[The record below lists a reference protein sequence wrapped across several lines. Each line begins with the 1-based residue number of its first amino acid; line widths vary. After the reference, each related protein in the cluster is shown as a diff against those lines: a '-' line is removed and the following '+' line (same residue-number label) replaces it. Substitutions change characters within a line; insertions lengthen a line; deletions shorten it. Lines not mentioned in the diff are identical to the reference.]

1 MTNVTNMT
9 NNGNETF
16 LKEQYEVGNYYYSDY
31 YQNLIASIRE
41 KNSKNDGSN
50 IEITRYWDFG

>member
-1 MTNVTNMT
+1 MT

-16 LKEQYEVGNYYYSDY
+16 LKEQYKVGNSYYSDY
-31 YQNLIASIRE
+31 YHALIESIRE
-41 KNSKNDGSN
+41 ENSTNAGSN

>member
-1 MTNVTNMT
+1 MTNKENKTL
-9 NNGNETF
+9 
-16 LKEQYEVGNYYYSDY
+16 LKEQYKIRNNYYSDY
-31 YQNLIASIRE
+31 YKKIKESIRE

>member
-1 MTNVTNMT
+1 MT

-31 YQNLIASIRE
+31 YQDLIASIRE

>member
-9 NNGNETF
+9 NNGNEAF
-16 LKEQYEVGNYYYSDY
+16 LKEQYKVGNSYYSDY
-31 YQNLIASIRE
+31 YHALIESIRE
-41 KNSKNDGSN
+41 ENSTNDGSN